1 MIHRHIYR
9 SGITLWRTIGLV
21 KTKNGH
27 HPMPEEI
34 WIFIGNRVP
43 SKKISLDGMEL
54 SQQYS
59 LKGENYILK
68 SQETFRETNKT
79 YINTGIKL
87 QTKLKFYKA
96 VKKAQKEEILARDR
110 VLESH
115 GWTIMQ
121 LSDQPLWKT
130 ALGTWVTP
138 DSETDSQTTLSN

>member
-1 MIHRHIYR
+1 MFPDKLN
-9 SGITLWRTIGLV
+9 TLDEMTVVYKL
-21 KTKNGH
+21 
-27 HPMPEEI
+27 
-34 WIFIGNRVP
+34 
-43 SKKISLDGMEL
+43 
-54 SQQYS
+54 
-59 LKGENYILK
+59 YILK

-121 LSDQPLWKT
+121 LTDQPLWKT